1 MLLEGKT
8 AIVTGGGRGLGRSHA
23 LALAAQG
30 ARVIVNDP
38 GTDVRGDGT
47 ANVAEDVV
55 EAITG
60 QGGEAVANMDSCA
73 DFAAAEALVRQ
84 AVDTYGGLDIL
95 VNNAG
100 NLRDRTIF
108 NMTEDEWDAVIEV
121 HLKGHFAP
129 TRHACAYWRAEA
141 KAGRPRPG
149 RIISTTSQT
158 GLFGNPGQAN
168 YAAAKAGIAG
178 LTQVVAMEMARYR
191 VTANAVAPSARTRMS
206 EDLIGPAP
214 EGIDPMAPEN
224 VSPIVVWLA
233 SDDAH
238 WVSGQVFHMMG
249 GRCDRL
255 EGWRIAAT
263 RTRTGRHWQAEEMAD
278 AVRALYGVFPGG
290 IGGALG
296 AEEAVAATGIG
307 EARLKQNEPA
317 PAS

>member
-23 LALAAQG
+23 LLLASHG
-30 ARVIVNDP
+30 ANVVVNDLGGDVHGE
-38 GTDVRGDGT
+38 GTGSAAD
-47 ANVAEDVV
+47 DVV
-55 EAITG
+55 EEITAA
-60 QGGEAVANMDSCA
+60 GGRAVANSGSCS
-73 DFAAAEALVRQ
+73 DFADAEALVQQ
-84 AVDTYGGLDIL
+84 AVDVFGGLDVL

-108 NMTEDEWDAVIEV
+108 NMTEDEWDSVINV

-129 TRHACAYWRAEA
+129 THHACKYWRDEA
-141 KAGRPRPG
+141 KAGRPRAG
-149 RIISTTSQT
+149 RIICTTSQS

-178 LTQVVAMEMARYR
+178 FTQVVAMEMARYG
-191 VTANAVAPSARTRMS
+191 VTANAIAPAARTRMS
-206 EDLIGPAP
+206 ESLIGPAP
-214 EGIDPMAPEN
+214 EGFDPLSPDN
-224 VSPIVVWLA
+224 VSPIVAWLA

-238 WVSGQVFHMMG
+238 WVTGQVFHMMG

-255 EGWRIAAT
+255 EGWKIVGT
-263 RTRTGRHWQAEEMAD
+263 RTRTGRLWEAEELAD
-278 AVRALYGVFPGG
+278 AVRALYGVYPGG

-307 EARLKQNEPA
+307 AARLQQR
-317 PAS
+317 S

>member
-1 MLLEGKT
+1 MMLEGKT
-8 AIVTGGGRGLGRSHA
+8 AIVTGGGRGLGRTHC

-30 ARVIVNDP
+30 ARVVVNDP
-38 GTDVRGDGT
+38 GGGVGGDGT
-47 ANVAEDVV
+47 SDVASEVV
-55 EAITG
+55 SEIVA
-60 QGGEAVANMDSCA
+60 QGGEAVANTASCS
-73 DFAAAEALVRQ
+73 DFADAEALVNQ
-84 AVDTYGGLDIL
+84 AIETFGGLDIL

-100 NLRDRTIF
+100 ILRDRTIF
-108 NMTEDEWDAVIEV
+108 NMTEEEWDAVIEV

-149 RIISTTSQT
+149 RVISTSSQT

-178 LTQVVAMEMARYR
+178 FTQVVAIEMARFG
-191 VTANAVAPSARTRMS
+191 VTVNAIAPAARTRMS

-214 EGIDPMAPEN
+214 EGLDPMAPEN
-224 VSPIVVWLA
+224 VSPIIVWLA

-238 WVSGQVFHMMG
+238 WVTGQVFHMMG

-255 EGWRIAAT
+255 EGWRIVNS
-263 RTRTGRHWQAEEMAD
+263 RTRTGRHWVPEELAD
-278 AVRALYGVFPGG
+278 TVRALYDVFPGG

-307 EARLKQNEPA
+307 QARMGRN
-317 PAS
+317 

>member
-8 AIVTGGGRGLGRSHA
+8 AIVTGGGRGLGRAHA
-23 LALAAQG
+23 MALAAHG
-30 ARVIVNDP
+30 ARVVVNDP
-38 GTDVRGDGT
+38 GTDIRGEGM
-47 ANVAEDVV
+47 ANVADDVV
-55 EAITG
+55 DEIKG
-60 QGGEAVANMDSCA
+60 SGGEAVANVDSCA
-73 DFAAAEALVRQ
+73 DFNDAEALVRQ
-84 AVDTYGGLDIL
+84 AVDTYGGLDVL

-108 NMTEDEWDAVIEV
+108 NMTEDEWDAVINV

-129 TRHACAYWRAEA
+129 TRHACAYWRSET
-141 KAGRPRPG
+141 KSGRPRTG
-149 RIISTTSQT
+149 RIISTTSQS

-168 YAAAKAGIAG
+168 YAAAKAGIAA
-178 LTQVVAMEMARYR
+178 LTRVVAMEMARFG

-214 EGIDPMAPEN
+214 EGIDPFAPEN
-224 VSPIVVWLA
+224 VSPLVVWLA
-233 SDDAH
+233 SDDAQ

-249 GRCDRL
+249 ERCDRV

-278 AVRALYGVFPGG
+278 VARALYDVFPGG
-290 IGGALG
+290 LGGALG

-307 EARLKQNEPA
+307 QTRLAKTEAD
-317 PAS
+317 STS

>member
-23 LALAAQG
+23 LLLASHG
-30 ARVIVNDP
+30 ARVVVNDLGGDVHGE
-38 GTDVRGDGT
+38 GTGT
-47 ANVAEDVV
+47 AAEDVV
-55 EAITG
+55 KEIANA
-60 QGGEAVANMDSCA
+60 GGEAVANTGSCSNFA
-73 DFAAAEALVRQ
+73 DAEALVQQ
-84 AVDTYGGLDIL
+84 AIDTYGGLDIL

-108 NMTEDEWDAVIEV
+108 NMTEEEWDSVINV

-129 TRHACAYWRAEA
+129 THHACKYWRAEA
-141 KAGRPRPG
+141 KAGRTRAG
-149 RIISTTSQT
+149 RIICTTSQS

-178 LTQVVAMEMARYR
+178 FTQVVAMEMARYG
-191 VTANAVAPSARTRMS
+191 VTANAIAPAARTRMS
-206 EDLIGPAP
+206 ESLIGGAP
-214 EGIDPMAPEN
+214 EGFDPLSPDN
-224 VSPIVVWLA
+224 VSPIVAWLA

-238 WVSGQVFHMMG
+238 WVTGQVFHMMG

-255 EGWRIAAT
+255 EGWKIVGT
-263 RTRTGRHWQAEEMAD
+263 RTRTGRLWEAEELAD

-307 EARLKQNEPA
+307 AARLQQRQ
-317 PAS
+317 S

>member
-8 AIVTGGGRGLGRSHA
+8 AIVTGAGRGLGRAHA
-23 LALAAQG
+23 MALAAQG
-30 ARVIVNDP
+30 ARVVVNDP
-38 GTDVRGDGT
+38 GGSVGGDG
-47 ANVAEDVV
+47 ASDVAGEVVSEIEDLG
-55 EAITG
+55 G
-60 QGGEAVANMDSCA
+60 QAVANTTSCSNFA
-73 DFAAAEALVRQ
+73 DAESLVNQ
-84 AVDTYGGLDIL
+84 AIDTFGGLDIL

-100 NLRDRTIF
+100 ILRDRTIF
-108 NMTEDEWDAVIEV
+108 NMTEQEWDAVIDV

-129 TRHACAYWRAEA
+129 TRHACAYWRAES

-178 LTQVVAMEMARYR
+178 FTQVVAMEMARFG
-191 VTANAVAPSARTRMS
+191 VTVNAIAPAARTRMS

-214 EGIDPMAPEN
+214 EGIDPMAAEN

-255 EGWRIAAT
+255 EGWRIVNS
-263 RTRTGRHWQAEEMAD
+263 RTRTGRHWVPEELAD
-278 AVRALYGVFPGG
+278 TVRALYDVFPGG

-307 EARLKQNEPA
+307 QARLNKI
-317 PAS
+317 

>member
-8 AIVTGGGRGLGRSHA
+8 AIVTGAGRGLGRSHA
-23 LALAAQG
+23 MALAAQG

-38 GTDVRGDGT
+38 GVDVHGDGT
-47 ANVAEDVV
+47 STVAQGVV
-55 EAITG
+55 DEIVEL
-60 QGGEAVANMDSCA
+60 GGEAVANVSSCA
-73 DFAAAEALVRQ
+73 DFAAAEQLVVQ
-84 AVDTYGGLDIL
+84 AVDVYGGLDIL

-100 NLRDRTIF
+100 ILRDRTIF
-108 NMTEDEWDAVIEV
+108 NMTEDEWDAVINV

-129 TRHACAYWRAEA
+129 TRHACAYWRSET
-141 KAGRPRPG
+141 KAGRPRTG
-149 RIISTTSQT
+149 RIISTSSQT

-178 LTQVVAMEMARYR
+178 FTQVVAMEMARYA
-191 VTANAVAPSARTRMS
+191 VTSNAIAPAARTRMS

-214 EGIDPMAPEN
+214 EGVDPMAPEN
-224 VSPIVVWLA
+224 VSPLVVWLA
-233 SDDAH
+233 SDDAQ
-238 WVSGQVFHMMG
+238 WVTGQVFHMMG

-255 EGWRIAAT
+255 EGWRITDT
-263 RTRTGRHWQAEEMAD
+263 RTRTGRHWVAEEMAD

-307 EARLKQNEPA
+307 QARLNKATE
-317 PAS
+317 AST

>member
-1 MLLEGKT
+1 MMLEGKT
-8 AIVTGGGRGLGRSHA
+8 AIVTGAGRGLGRAHA

-30 ARVIVNDP
+30 ARVVVNDP
-38 GTDVRGDGT
+38 GVGVGGDGT
-47 ANVAEDVV
+47 SDVASEVV
-55 EAITG
+55 SEIVG
-60 QGGEAVANMDSCA
+60 LGGEAVANTTSCSNFT
-73 DFAAAEALVRQ
+73 DAEALVNQ
-84 AVDTYGGLDIL
+84 AIDTYGGLDIL

-100 NLRDRTIF
+100 ILRDRTIF
-108 NMTEDEWDAVIEV
+108 NMTEQEWDAVIDV

-129 TRHACAYWRAEA
+129 TRHACAYWRAEN
-141 KAGRPRPG
+141 KAGRPRTG
-149 RIISTTSQT
+149 RIISTSSQT

-178 LTQVVAMEMARYR
+178 FTQVVAMEMARFG
-191 VTANAVAPSARTRMS
+191 VTVNAIAPAARTRMS

-233 SDDAH
+233 SDDAQ

-255 EGWRIAAT
+255 EGWRIVNS
-263 RTRTGRHWQAEEMAD
+263 RTRTGRHWVPEELAD
-278 AVRALYGVFPGG
+278 TVRALYDVFPGG

-307 EARLKQNEPA
+307 QARLNEK
-317 PAS
+317 

>member
-23 LALAAQG
+23 MALAAQG

-38 GTDVRGDGT
+38 GVGVGGDG
-47 ANVAEDVV
+47 ASDVASEVV
-55 EAITG
+55 SEIAAL
-60 QGGEAVANMDSCA
+60 GGEAVANTASCSNFA
-73 DFAAAEALVRQ
+73 DAEAMVNQ
-84 AVDTYGGLDIL
+84 AIDTYGGLDIL

-100 NLRDRTIF
+100 ILRDRTIF
-108 NMTEDEWDAVIEV
+108 NMTEQEWDAVIDV

-129 TRHACAYWRAEA
+129 TRHACAYWRAET

-149 RIISTTSQT
+149 RIISTSSQT

-178 LTQVVAMEMARYR
+178 FTQVVAMEMARFG
-191 VTANAVAPSARTRMS
+191 VTVNAIAPAARTRMS

-214 EGIDPMAPEN
+214 EGIDLMAAEN

-233 SDDAH
+233 SDDAQ

-255 EGWRIAAT
+255 EGWRIVNS
-263 RTRTGRHWQAEEMAD
+263 RTRSGRHWVPEELAD
-278 AVRALYGVFPGG
+278 TVRALYDVFPGG

-307 EARLKQNEPA
+307 QARLNQV
-317 PAS
+317 

>member
-8 AIVTGGGRGLGRSHA
+8 AIVTGAGRGLGRSHA
-23 LALAAQG
+23 LALAAHG
-30 ARVIVNDP
+30 ARVVVNDLGADVSGEGR
-38 GTDVRGDGT
+38 GTIAEEV
-47 ANVAEDVV
+47 VAEIK
-55 EAITG
+55 EA
-60 QGGEAVANMDSCA
+60 GGEAVPHVGSCA
-73 DFAAAEALVRQ
+73 DFAEAEVLIRQ
-84 AVDTYGGLDIL
+84 AIDTYGGLDIL

-108 NMTEDEWDAVIEV
+108 NMTEDEWDSVIHV

-129 TRHACAYWRAEA
+129 TRHACTYWREEA
-141 KAGRPRPG
+141 KAGRPRTG

-178 LTQVVAMEMARYR
+178 MSQVIAMEMARYG
-191 VTANAVAPSARTRMS
+191 VTSNCIAPAARTRMS
-206 EDLIGPAP
+206 ESLIGPAP
-214 EGIDPMAPEN
+214 EGFDPMSPDN
-224 VSPIVVWLA
+224 VSPMVVWLA

-238 WVSGQVFHMMG
+238 WVTGQVFHMMG

-255 EGWRIAAT
+255 EGWRIVDT
-263 RTRTGRHWQAEEMAD
+263 RTRTGRQWEAEEMAD

-290 IGGALG
+290 IAGALG

-307 EARLKQNEPA
+307 QARLKKTANP
-317 PAS
+317 

>member
-1 MLLEGKT
+1 MMLEGKT
-8 AIVTGGGRGLGRSHA
+8 AIVTGGGRGLGRTHC

-30 ARVIVNDP
+30 ARVVVNDP
-38 GTDVRGDGT
+38 GGGVGGDGT
-47 ANVAEDVV
+47 SDVASEVV
-55 EAITG
+55 SEIVA
-60 QGGEAVANMDSCA
+60 QGGEAVANTASCS
-73 DFAAAEALVRQ
+73 DFADAEALVNQ
-84 AVDTYGGLDIL
+84 AIETFGGLDIL

-100 NLRDRTIF
+100 ILRDRTIF
-108 NMTEDEWDAVIEV
+108 NMTEEEWDAVIEV

-149 RIISTTSQT
+149 RVISTSSQT

-178 LTQVVAMEMARYR
+178 FTQVVAMEMARFG
-191 VTANAVAPSARTRMS
+191 VTVNAIAPAARTRMS

-214 EGIDPMAPEN
+214 EGLDPMAPEN
-224 VSPIVVWLA
+224 VSPIIVWLA

-238 WVSGQVFHMMG
+238 WVTGQVFHMMG

-255 EGWRIAAT
+255 EGWRIVNS
-263 RTRTGRHWQAEEMAD
+263 RTRTGRHWVPEELAD
-278 AVRALYGVFPGG
+278 TVRALYDVFPGG

-307 EARLKQNEPA
+307 QARMGRN
-317 PAS
+317 

>member
-1 MLLEGKT
+1 MLEGKT
-8 AIVTGGGRGLGRSHA
+8 AIVTGAGRGLGRSHA
-23 LALAAQG
+23 MALASYG
-30 ARVIVNDP
+30 ANVVVNDP
-38 GTDVRGDGT
+38 GMDVHGEGT
-47 ANVAEDVV
+47 SGVAQQVV
-55 EAITG
+55 DEIVAA
-60 QGGEAVANMDSCA
+60 GGHAVANTESCA
-73 DFAAAEALVRQ
+73 DFAEAEAMVQQ
-84 AVDTYGGLDIL
+84 AVDTFGGLDIL

-100 NLRDRTIF
+100 ILRDRTIF
-108 NMTEDEWDAVIEV
+108 NMTEQEWDAVINV

-129 TRHACAYWRAEA
+129 TRHACAYWRAES

-149 RIISTTSQT
+149 RIISTSSQT

-168 YAAAKAGIAG
+168 YAAAKGGIASM
-178 LTQVVAMEMARYR
+178 TQVIAMEMARYG
-191 VTANAVAPSARTRMS
+191 VTVNAIAPAARTRMS

-214 EGIDPMAPEN
+214 EGLDTMAPEN
-224 VSPIVVWLA
+224 VSPIIVWLA

-238 WVSGQVFHMMG
+238 WVTGQIFHMMG

-263 RTRTGRHWQAEEMAD
+263 RTRTGRHWQAEELAD

-307 EARLKQNEPA
+307 QARLNKA
-317 PAS
+317 TGAST

>member
-8 AIVTGGGRGLGRSHA
+8 AIVTGAGRGLGRSHA
-23 LALAAQG
+23 LALAAHG
-30 ARVIVNDP
+30 ARVVVNDLGADVSGEGR
-38 GTDVRGDGT
+38 GTIAEEV
-47 ANVAEDVV
+47 VAEIK
-55 EAITG
+55 EA
-60 QGGEAVANMDSCA
+60 GGEAVPHVGSCA
-73 DFAAAEALVRQ
+73 DFAEAEALIRQ
-84 AVDTYGGLDIL
+84 AIDTYGGLDIL

-108 NMTEDEWDAVIEV
+108 NMTEDEWDSVIHV

-129 TRHACAYWRAEA
+129 TRHACTYWREEA
-141 KAGRPRPG
+141 KAGRPRAG

-178 LTQVVAMEMARYR
+178 MSQVIAMEMARYG
-191 VTANAVAPSARTRMS
+191 VTSNCIAPAARTRMS
-206 EDLIGPAP
+206 ESLIGPAP
-214 EGIDPMAPEN
+214 EGFDPMSPDN

-238 WVSGQVFHMMG
+238 WVTGQVFHMMG

-255 EGWRIAAT
+255 EGWRIVDT
-263 RTRTGRHWQAEEMAD
+263 RTRTGRQWEAEEMAD

-290 IGGALG
+290 IAGALG

-307 EARLKQNEPA
+307 QARLNKTANP
-317 PAS
+317 

>member
-1 MLLEGKT
+1 MLEGKT
-8 AIVTGGGRGLGRSHA
+8 AIVTGAGRGLGRSHA
-23 LALAAQG
+23 LALAAHG
-30 ARVIVNDP
+30 ARVVVNDP
-38 GTDVRGDGT
+38 GVDVHGEGT
-47 ANVAEDVV
+47 STVAQQVV
-55 EAITG
+55 DEIVAA
-60 QGGEAVANMDSCA
+60 GGEAVANTDSCA
-73 DFAAAEALVRQ
+73 GFDDAEAMVQQ
-84 AVDTYGGLDIL
+84 AVDTFGGLDIL

-100 NLRDRTIF
+100 ILRDRTIF
-108 NMTEDEWDAVIEV
+108 NMTEDEWDAVIHV

-149 RIISTTSQT
+149 RVISTSSQT

-168 YAAAKAGIAG
+168 YAAAKGGIASF
-178 LTQVVAMEMARYR
+178 TQVVAMEMARYA
-191 VTANAVAPSARTRMS
+191 VTVNAIAPAARTRMS

-214 EGIDPMAPEN
+214 EGVDPMAAEN
-224 VSPIVVWLA
+224 VSPIIVWLA

-238 WVSGQVFHMMG
+238 WVTGQIFHMMG

-263 RTRTGRHWQAEEMAD
+263 RTRTGRHWEAEELAD
-278 AVRALYGVFPGG
+278 AVRALFGVFPGG

-307 EARLKQNEPA
+307 QARLSR
-317 PAS
+317 ASSS